1 MMGIK
6 EILKSYIAI
15 SGLTLTDI
23 QKELNKINGT
33 SHGVQNLSKKI
44 RNETLRYSEIQQIA
58 DILGYEITWIKK
70 DTLVPNKGSNEYQNF
85 MIKMNNI
92 FNYMNYMVQNL
103 PPEIIEPCLTN
114 GEYDPKKAEELIK
127 SYQNNK

>member
-33 SHGVQNLSKKI
+33 NHGVQNLSKKI
-44 RNETLRYSEIQQIA
+44 RNGTLRYSEIQQIA
-58 DILGYEITWIKK
+58 DILGYEITWVKK
-70 DTLVPNKGSNEYQNF
+70 DTLVTNNGSNEYKNF
-85 MIKMNNI
+85 IVETANNLNYIFYMI
-92 FNYMNYMVQNL
+92 QNL
-103 PPEIIEPCLTN
+103 PPEIIQPCLTN
-114 GEYDPKKAEELIK
+114 GKYDPKKAEELIK
-127 SYQNNK
+127 NSQNNK